1 MKCIIAVKSTKNMEV
16 GTIKR
21 VDDVEAEEKVRVGF
35 FNYIS
40 KSEWKK
46 SRGIVEPVL
55 DTLGKQFAENADVSI
70 TFKREETI
78 SEKQL
83 KRKKQK

>member
-21 VDDVEAEEKVRVGF
+21 VDNVEAEEKVRVGF

-46 SRGIVEPVL
+46 SRGVVVEASDPV
-55 DTLGKQFAENADVSI
+55 GKQFAEKADKTI
-70 TFKREETI
+70 TVKREETI

>member
-21 VDDVEAEEKVRVGF
+21 VDDLEAEEKVRVGF

-46 SRGIVEPVL
+46 SRGVVEPVL
-55 DTLGKQFAENADVSI
+55 DTVGKQFSEKADVSI
-70 TFKREETI
+70 TVKREETI

>member
-46 SRGIVEPVL
+46 SRDIVESKVVEPEKTIS
-55 DTLGKQFAENADVSI
+55 DSI
-70 TFKREETI
+70 AYGYGLKEETI

>member
-46 SRGIVEPVL
+46 SRGIVESVL
-55 DTLGKQFAENADVSI
+55 DTVGKQFSEKADVSI
-70 TFKREETI
+70 TVKREETI

>member
-46 SRGIVEPVL
+46 SRGIVEPIS
-55 DTLGKQFAENADVSI
+55 DTVGKQFSEKADVSI
-70 TFKREETI
+70 TVKREETI